1 MLGLPLVGRL
11 TPMRGHPLQWP
22 VAASVATNG
31 DEVLVL
37 DRAHVSKREFNQR
50 LRATR
55 GSHKL
60 DLKSFR
66 FIHLNHCAQI
76 ATTKAVFGQV
86 ALQNNC
92 FERAGLH
99 VPSSGNAVINRGKSS
114 PCLTIQTPC
123 RVNKSGKSH
132 GRAEIQQPVP
142 SRRHQ
147 PQIPSPLT
155 PTLSPLRF
163 ASRGEGVVRTNSRE
177 SLA

>member
-11 TPMRGHPLQWP
+11 APMRGHPLQWP

-37 DRAHVSKREFNQR
+37 DRAHVGKREFNQR

-92 FERAGLH
+92 FERAGNEWPLTRRRGRRR
-99 VPSSGNAVINRGKSS
+99 PWWGPQESS
-114 PCLTIQTPC
+114 C
-123 RVNKSGKSH
+123 RVGFWPVRRALLRWSGYFE
-132 GRAEIQQPVP
+132 GRC
-142 SRRHQ
+142 
-147 PQIPSPLT
+147 
-155 PTLSPLRF
+155 
-163 ASRGEGVVRTNSRE
+163 
-177 SLA
+177 